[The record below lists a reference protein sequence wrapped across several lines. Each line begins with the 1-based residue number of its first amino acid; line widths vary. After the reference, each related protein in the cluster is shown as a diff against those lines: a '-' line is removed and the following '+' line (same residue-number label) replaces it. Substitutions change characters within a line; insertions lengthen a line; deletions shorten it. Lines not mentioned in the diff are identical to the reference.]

1 MRYHTSPHSIP
12 DFTAFEPFA
21 SRFYSDPSIYPA
33 CQSLYQHHI
42 RTVLTRRNTFN
53 GNLYKEDPVIFA
65 WELANEPQIVL
76 GDNGRKIV
84 RTWIE
89 ESARVI
95 KDLDANHLVT
105 TGAEGKNG
113 KDWKCTSTAIL
124 VLNNMLRHMGREYEK
139 KLYS

>member
-1 MRYHTSPHSIP
+1 
-12 DFTAFEPFA
+12 
-21 SRFYSDPSIYPA
+21 
-33 CQSLYQHHI
+33 
-42 RTVLTRRNTFN
+42 
-53 GNLYKEDPVIFA
+53 
-65 WELANEPQIVL
+65 LANEPQIVL

-89 ESARVI
+89 EIARVI

-113 KDWKCTSTAIL
+113 KDWKCTSAAIL
-124 VLNNMLRHMGREYEK
+124 VQNNLLRHMGREYEK

>member
-1 MRYHTSPHSIP
+1 LHGSWKT
-12 DFTAFEPFA
+12 
-21 SRFYSDPSIYPA
+21 
-33 CQSLYQHHI
+33 
-42 RTVLTRRNTFN
+42 N
-53 GNLYKEDPVIFA
+53 YK
-65 WELANEPQIVL
+65 IVL

-113 KDWKCTSTAIL
+113 KDWKCASAAIL
-124 VLNNMLRHMGREYEK
+124 VRNNMQRHMGREHEK

>member
-1 MRYHTSPHSIP
+1 MGNYTKK
-12 DFTAFEPFA
+12 
-21 SRFYSDPSIYPA
+21 
-33 CQSLYQHHI
+33 I
-42 RTVLTRRNTFN
+42 RNIRMGVGKRTTNS
-53 GNLYKEDPVIFA
+53 
-65 WELANEPQIVL
+65 L
-76 GDNGRKIV
+76 GDNRRKIV

-113 KDWKCTSTAIL
+113 KDWKCASAAIL
-124 VLNNMLRHMGREYEK
+124 VRNNMQRHMGREHEK